1 MRIPSTA
8 CTRIKGAQQIC
19 GATHGRGYSMIELVL
34 TILLISIIA
43 VTVTTLFPGQA
54 VQLGARA
61 QQLAGDIRY
70 VQSLSMT
77 RGVRHFINLS
87 ATGYS
92 FANASGSVAHPAT
105 GTTTP
110 IELQGT
116 TLTFPS
122 ASYAFDGKG
131 APYDSTGALSADA
144 TITLTDAAS
153 GQTRRVV
160 ITRQTGRVSVQ

>member
-1 MRIPSTA
+1 MTS
-8 CTRIKGAQQIC
+8 
-19 GATHGRGYSMIELVL
+19 RGYSMMELVL

-43 VTVTTLFPGQA
+43 VTATTMFPGKA
-54 VQLGARA
+54 VNLGAQA

-77 RGVRHFINLS
+77 RGARHFINLN

-92 FANASGSVAHPAT
+92 FANASGSVDHPGGSASIT
-105 GTTTP
+105 
-110 IELQGT
+110 LQGL

-131 APYDSTGALSADA
+131 APYDSSGALSADA
-144 TITLTDAAS
+144 TLTLTDAAS
-153 GQTRRVV
+153 GQTRSVV
-160 ITRQTGRVSVQ
+160 ITQQTGRVTVQ